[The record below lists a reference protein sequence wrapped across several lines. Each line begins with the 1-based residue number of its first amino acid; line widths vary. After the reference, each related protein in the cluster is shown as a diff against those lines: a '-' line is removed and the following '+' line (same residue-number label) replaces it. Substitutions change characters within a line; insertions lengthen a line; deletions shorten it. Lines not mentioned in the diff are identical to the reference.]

1 MGLCGRNKIAYFC
14 VCILSHVWTSVTTI
28 CIQQMHQVKCPLC
41 RSSLDGD
48 IGRREC
54 CHWSVVTTEM
64 MLFPSLHSAQRL
76 VILLPPVNNTNA
88 GLLPRSFLSLETQ
101 MCGPVGLAIYCV
113 CVSCVSGRWSRTGLS
128 FFNPLYT
135 NMDAAYM
142 FCSLRFPSAVSVVL
156 IEVNIGLLESKC
168 PLYL

>member
-1 MGLCGRNKIAYFC
+1 MR
-14 VCILSHVWTSVTTI
+14 
-28 CIQQMHQVKCPLC
+28 QVKCPLC
-41 RSSLDGD
+41 HSSLDGD

-76 VILLPPVNNTNA
+76 VILLPPVNDINA

-101 MCGPVGLAIYCV
+101 MCGPVALAMYCV
-113 CVSCVSGRWSRTGLS
+113 CILCIWLVVKDRTFF
-128 FFNPLYT
+128 FFNPPCT

-142 FCSLRFPSAVSVVL
+142 FCSLRFPSAVSAVL
-156 IEVNIGLLESKC
+156 IEMNIGLGIKVSVVFINENNC
-168 PLYL
+168 FPLTSLRW